1 MTSKPNI
8 VNSNHFFHILQE
20 EEVQKMLSDERRKFE
35 EELKKEM
42 EKLEQ
47 KHQV

>member
-1 MTSKPNI
+1 
-8 VNSNHFFHILQE
+8 
-20 EEVQKMLSDERRKFE
+20 MLSDERRKFE

-47 KHQV
+47 KHQVWNSYV